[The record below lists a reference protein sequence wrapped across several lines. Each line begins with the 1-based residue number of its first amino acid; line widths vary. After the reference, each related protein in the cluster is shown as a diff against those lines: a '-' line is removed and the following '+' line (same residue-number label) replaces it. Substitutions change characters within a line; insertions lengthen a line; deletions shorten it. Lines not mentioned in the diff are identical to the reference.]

1 MTGSRVALTERGPG
15 AKRVSSQNRMLG
27 SFGQPGAQQLECM
40 ASWRQ
45 RLEQHTSCV
54 AEELEDDG
62 IHTIGIHLIERVAC
76 SRASHATVRTRATLG
91 SEATRV
97 QVPAREANQ
106 SCTLQYGESE
116 NIGKMTG
123 SRMALI
129 EHGQGAMPVSSNSHA
144 RRLDASSE
152 SQTCERRCPSVASPR
167 RKKLNEQPWL
177 RLMCAQT
184 KL

>member
-1 MTGSRVALTERGPG
+1 
-15 AKRVSSQNRMLG
+15 MLG

-54 AEELEDDG
+54 TEELEDDG

-152 SQTCERRCPSVASPR
+152 SQTCERRCPSVARPR

>member
-76 SRASHATVRTRATLG
+76 SRASHATVRTRATRSYTL
-91 SEATRV
+91 

-144 RRLDASSE
+144 RRLDTSSE
-152 SQTCERRCPSVASPR
+152 SQTCERRCPSVARPR

>member
-76 SRASHATVRTRATLG
+76 SRASHATVRTRATRLRG
-91 SEATRV
+91 YTR
-97 QVPAREANQ
+97 
-106 SCTLQYGESE
+106 
-116 NIGKMTG
+116 
-123 SRMALI
+123 
-129 EHGQGAMPVSSNSHA
+129 SSPCE
-144 RRLDASSE
+144 RSE
-152 SQTCERRCPSVASPR
+152 SVVHASVRGKRKHRENDGLENGTYRTRPR
-167 RKKLNEQPWL
+167 RHASQLKFTCKASGRIIRKPDL
-177 RLMCAQT
+177 RAALP
-184 KL
+184 